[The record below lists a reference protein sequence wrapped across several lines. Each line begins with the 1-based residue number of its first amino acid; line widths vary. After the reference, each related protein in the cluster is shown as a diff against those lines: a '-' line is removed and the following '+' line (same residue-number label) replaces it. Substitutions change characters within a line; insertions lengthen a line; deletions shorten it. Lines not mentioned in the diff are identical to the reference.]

1 VLYVTWGQYVE
12 PSLYRKNVRGVLQ
25 FPAAILWNVWMEG

>member
-1 VLYVTWGQYVE
+1 MSRLSRHVQ
-12 PSLYRKNVRGVLQ
+12 PSVYRKNVRGVLQ